1 MQHVSKAEFRLSV
14 AVIMIG
20 LASLSS
26 GGLSWLSMIVWTV
39 VALHHLVEFARE
51 LWRERETNNRD
62 GGSEPA

>member
-26 GGLSWLSMIVWTV
+26 GGC
-39 VALHHLVEFARE
+39 RGC
-51 LWRERETNNRD
+51 R
-62 GGSEPA
+62 